1 MSRIAEFHAQMSAFN
16 AMFAEHFMQPKQRKI
31 DAERPHS
38 LPMMHTGHRF
48 ETVLDGVSLTVYY
61 VSRWDSLECDEVL
74 LYNSIKAQIEDA
86 DLYQLFSAETQRK
99 LEREVEQD
107 FARTQGWED
116 WQ

>member
-1 MSRIAEFHAQMSAFN
+1 MRLAELHAQLQNFHQMIQPHFN
-16 AMFAEHFMQPKQRKI
+16 KI
-31 DAERPHS
+31 DAERPHN
-38 LPMMHTGHRF
+38 LPLMHTGHRF

-61 VSRWDSLECDEVL
+61 VSKWDSLECDEVL

-86 DLYQLFSAETQRK
+86 DLFQLFSAETQRK